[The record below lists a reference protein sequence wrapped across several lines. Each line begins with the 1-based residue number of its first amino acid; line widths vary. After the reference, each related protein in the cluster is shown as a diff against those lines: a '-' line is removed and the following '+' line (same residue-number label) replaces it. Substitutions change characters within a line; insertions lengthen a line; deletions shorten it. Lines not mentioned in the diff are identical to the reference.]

1 MEIRV
6 NGLNFYCL
14 SEGEGP
20 LVILLHGFP
29 QFSYA
34 WRHQIPALAKHFRV
48 VAPDLRGYGK
58 TEKPEGVEN
67 YAMHHLVED
76 IAELI
81 RTLGYAKVHL
91 VGHDWGGGIAWRVAQ
106 EHPELIDKLVILNAP
121 FPQIFF
127 KALRSNWDQMRKSWY
142 MFFFQIRGL
151 PETLFKLRSKKIV
164 KQVLQGTGA
173 RKGTF
178 TDEDIKIYTEQLEKP
193 GAFKAALNYFK
204 AAFHAKPPKGSGQIT
219 VPTLLIW
226 GEKDQALGKDLTVGM
241 EKYFTNTLQI
251 EYLPDASHWVM
262 EEEPEKVNSLILR
275 FLTDGTK
282 TGT

>member
-20 LVILLHGFP
+20 LVLLLHGFP

-142 MFFFQIRGL
+142 MFFFQIPGL